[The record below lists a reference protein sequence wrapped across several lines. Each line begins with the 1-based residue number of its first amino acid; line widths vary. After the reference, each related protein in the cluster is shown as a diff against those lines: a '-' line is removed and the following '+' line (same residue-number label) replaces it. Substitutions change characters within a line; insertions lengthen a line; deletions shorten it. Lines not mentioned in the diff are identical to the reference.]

1 VVATLDRAE
10 ADAES
15 LLGLSPRAA
24 AVVAWAGAWVTGGL
38 VCWLAP
44 DGARF
49 VRHHARHALWVTG
62 GVTALA
68 VTLWLLSILSAFLI
82 TPTTFAVVSWLATG
96 AWVAVLPF
104 WAWGLFRAVR
114 GDTLRMPGVTRR
126 IESASEVVLP
136 APPPVAPT
144 MATHLHPAADAAPP
158 YAPGPKPDAF
168 DSRVVASPADSAR
181 SARLGAPPAQRE
193 GGDEQG

>member
-1 VVATLDRAE
+1 MVVTPAAE

-24 AVVAWAGAWVTGGL
+24 AALAWGGAWVTGGL
-38 VCWLAP
+38 VFWLAP

-68 VTLWLLSILSAFLI
+68 LGLWFLSIVAAFLV

-96 AWVAVLPF
+96 AWVGVLPF
-104 WAWGLFRAVR
+104 WLWGLIRALR
-114 GDTLRMPGVTRR
+114 GETLRMPGVTRR
-126 IESASEVVLP
+126 IEPASLALP
-136 APPPVAPT
+136 APPPAEPVA
-144 MATHLHPAADAAPP
+144 AAHVDPAPAVRPPP
-158 YAPGPKPDAF
+158 YAPGPEPE
-168 DSRVVASPADSAR
+168 P
-181 SARLGAPPAQRE
+181 
-193 GGDEQG
+193 

>member
-1 VVATLDRAE
+1 MVVTPAAE

-24 AVVAWAGAWVTGGL
+24 AAVAWGGAWVTGGL

-44 DGARF
+44 AGATF

-68 VTLWLLSILSAFLI
+68 VALWILSILAAFLI
-82 TPTTFAVVSWLATG
+82 TPTAFAVVSWLATG

-104 WAWGLFRAVR
+104 WAWGMFRAIR
-114 GDTLRMPGVTRR
+114 GETLRMPGVTRR
-126 IESASEVVLP
+126 IEPQPAVV
-136 APPPVAPT
+136 PVADVPP
-144 MATHLHPAADAAPP
+144 AAAVDAAAAADAPP
-158 YAPGPKPDAF
+158 F
-168 DSRVVASPADSAR
+168 D
-181 SARLGAPPAQRE
+181 PPR
-193 GGDEQG
+193 

>member
-1 VVATLDRAE
+1 LATSAAE
-10 ADAES
+10 RDAEL

-24 AVVAWAGAWVTGGL
+24 AALAWGGAWVTGGL

-62 GVTALA
+62 SVTALA
-68 VTLWLLSILSAFLI
+68 VGLWILSILAAFLI

-104 WAWGLFRAVR
+104 WIWGLVRALR

-126 IESASEVVLP
+126 IEPATAAVPP
-136 APPPVAPT
+136 APPVEAV
-144 MATHLHPAADAAPP
+144 PAARIDSVAEAAPPP
-158 YAPGPKPDAF
+158 YAPGPKPDRDPEF
-168 DSRVVASPADSAR
+168 
-181 SARLGAPPAQRE
+181 
-193 GGDEQG
+193 

>member
-1 VVATLDRAE
+1 VVPTAAE

-24 AVVAWAGAWVTGGL
+24 AAVAWGGAWVTGGL
-38 VCWLAP
+38 VVWLAP

-62 GVTALA
+62 SVTALA
-68 VTLWLLSILSAFLI
+68 CALWILSILMAFLV
-82 TPTTFAVVSWLATG
+82 TPTAFAVVSWLATG

-104 WAWGLFRAVR
+104 WLWGLIRAVR

-126 IESASEVVLP
+126 IEPASEAVLSG
-136 APPPVAPT
+136 PPPVEPRTPASAESMTEAAP
-144 MATHLHPAADAAPP
+144 PP
-158 YAPGPKPDAF
+158 YAPGPTPDR
-168 DSRVVASPADSAR
+168 DPE
-181 SARLGAPPAQRE
+181 L
-193 GGDEQG
+193 

>member
-1 VVATLDRAE
+1 MVATLDRAE

-24 AVVAWAGAWVTGGL
+24 AVVAWGGAWVTGGL

-44 DGARF
+44 EGARF

-68 VTLWLLSILSAFLI
+68 VTLWFLSIVSAFLI
-82 TPTTFAVVSWLATG
+82 TSTTFAVVSWLATG

-114 GDTLRMPGVTRR
+114 GETLRMPGVTRR
-126 IESASEVVLP
+126 IEPAFEAP
-136 APPPVAPT
+136 APLAVAANEPII
-144 MATHLHPAADAAPP
+144 ASQVDAVGETAPPP
-158 YAPGPKPDAF
+158 YAPGPAPGPD
-168 DSRVVASPADSAR
+168 R
-181 SARLGAPPAQRE
+181 
-193 GGDEQG
+193 

>member
-1 VVATLDRAE
+1 MATAAE

-24 AVVAWAGAWVTGGL
+24 AAVAWGGAWVTGGL
-38 VCWLAP
+38 VWWLAP
-44 DGARF
+44 EGARF

-68 VTLWLLSILSAFLI
+68 LTLWLLSILVAFLV
-82 TPTTFAVVSWLATG
+82 TPTAFAVVSWLATG

-114 GDTLRMPGVTRR
+114 GETLRMPGVTRR
-126 IESASEVVLP
+126 IEPQAAPIAVADVPPAAVVEAEAAA
-136 APPPVAPT
+136 APPPVDP
-144 MATHLHPAADAAPP
+144 L
-158 YAPGPKPDAF
+158 
-168 DSRVVASPADSAR
+168 R
-181 SARLGAPPAQRE
+181 
-193 GGDEQG
+193 